1 MAARLSIARAVCQI
15 SSRRTCAAFRPVR
28 AQWQQ
33 PYSRSFSCS
42 IAARAKKYTEDHE
55 WIELSSDGKT
65 GTIGIS
71 TYAANA
77 LGDVVY
83 VELPTSDLE
92 VKAGEAIGAVESVK
106 SASDINSP
114 VSGKIIEGNSVLE
127 EKPGTINNDPEGS
140 GWIAKIEVA
149 DSGEMER
156 LMDEGGYKE
165 FTEGLE

>member
-1 MAARLSIARAVCQI
+1 MN
-15 SSRRTCAAFRPVR
+15 RPREHSVDT
-28 AQWQQ
+28 
-33 PYSRSFSCS
+33 P
-42 IAARAKKYTEDHE
+42 
-55 WIELSSDGKT
+55 T

-114 VSGKIIEGNSVLE
+114 VSGKIVEGNSVLE
-127 EKPGTINNDPEGS
+127 EKPGTINEDPEGS

-149 DSGEMER
+149 DSGEMEA

>member
-1 MAARLSIARAVCQI
+1 MQVSD
-15 SSRRTCAAFRPVR
+15 RPEKHSVDT
-28 AQWQQ
+28 
-33 PYSRSFSCS
+33 P
-42 IAARAKKYTEDHE
+42 I
-55 WIELSSDGKT
+55 

-114 VSGKIIEGNSVLE
+114 VSGKIVEGNSVLE
-127 EKPGTINNDPEGS
+127 EKPGTINKDPEGS